1 MEVVFSKGTVSK
13 QAHVKIP
20 EGTYEEEHGRE
31 AFAGRAS
38 HLYRKHPPTAWTRID
53 GPLRPRA
60 LNLNEMKPEDLV
72 DSNATWQLVAGNDDV
87 RLYVSR
93 RTEPMSYF
101 LRDADG
107 DVCYFVHRGSGVIET
122 DYGPLDYRQGDYVII
137 PKGTTHRV
145 VPANASEGAMA
156 AETPSE
162 FARAIG
168 QDPRTVSGAMRKLGI
183 GIKKGDK
190 FPVRSK
196 RKLLKHFN
204 VDDSFFFV
212 IEGDGEYRI
221 PDRGLMGRH
230 AQFDPGVLVVPEPD
244 PHDEEGEFEVR
255 VKRNGEFSSLWFQ
268 WHPLDVVGWQGD
280 LCPVKLNV
288 LDHRPV
294 YSPSYHMPPS
304 AHCTFENDGFV
315 ICSFVPRPLE
325 EDPEVLKVPFYHA
338 NIDADEVLFYHS
350 GNYFSRAG
358 IDMGYMTLH
367 PQGVHHGPQPAAIEA
382 SKTKERTD
390 EIAVMV
396 ETESPLQISPE
407 AEQVVVTEYET
418 SWARGMGLLD
428 E

>member
-1 MEVVFSKGTVSK
+1 VEVVFSKGKVTK
-13 QAHVKIP
+13 QAHVAVP

-38 HLYRKHPPTAWTRID
+38 HLYRTHPPTAWTRIE

-60 LNLNEMKPEDLV
+60 FNLNEIKSEDMTEPDAAWALI
-72 DSNATWQLVAGNDDV
+72 AGNEDV
-87 RLYVSR
+87 RLYLSR
-93 RTEPMSYF
+93 RTEPMEYF

-122 DYGPLDYRQGDYVII
+122 DYGPLTYGQGDYVII

-145 VPANASEGAMA
+145 VPDVEENFFFIIEG
-156 AETPSE
+156 SGE
-162 FARAIG
+162 FA
-168 QDPRTVSGAMRKLGI
+168 
-183 GIKKGDK
+183 
-190 FPVRSK
+190 
-196 RKLLKHFN
+196 
-204 VDDSFFFV
+204 
-212 IEGDGEYRI
+212 I

-230 AQFDPGVLVVPEPD
+230 AMFDPGVLQVPEPD
-244 PHDEEGEFEVR
+244 PHDEEGE
-255 VKRNGEFSSLWFQ
+255 VKRNGEFTSLFFA

-304 AHCTFENDGFV
+304 AHCTFENQGFV

-325 EDPEVLKVPFYHA
+325 EDPQVLKVPFYHA

-358 IDMGYMTLH
+358 IDVGFMTLH
-367 PQGVHHGPQPAAIEA
+367 PQGVHHGPQPAAIEK
-382 SKTKERTD
+382 SKSLTRTE

-396 ETESPLQISPE
+396 ETEKPLIPSPDAE
-407 AEQVVVTEYET
+407 AVIITEYET

-428 E
+428 T

>member
-1 MEVVFSKGTVSK
+1 MEVVHSKGRVTK
-13 QAHVKIP
+13 QAHVDLP

-38 HLYRKHPPTAWTRID
+38 HLYRTHPPTAWTRVD
-53 GPLRPRA
+53 GPLRPKA
-60 LNLNEMKPEDLV
+60 FDLNEMKPADMVEASGGWALI
-72 DSNATWQLVAGNDDV
+72 AGNDDV

-93 RTEPMSYF
+93 PAEATEFF

-107 DVCYFVHRGSGVIET
+107 DLCYFVHRGSGTVET
-122 DYGPLDYRQGDYVII
+122 DYGPLDFSQGDYVII

-145 VPANASEGAMA
+145 VPAGED
-156 AETPSE
+156 T
-162 FARAIG
+162 
-168 QDPRTVSGAMRKLGI
+168 
-183 GIKKGDK
+183 
-190 FPVRSK
+190 
-196 RKLLKHFN
+196 
-204 VDDSFFFV
+204 FFFIV
-212 IEGDGEYRI
+212 EGSGEFHI

-230 AQFDPGVLVVPEPD
+230 AMFDPGVLVTPEPD

-255 VKRNGEFSSLWFQ
+255 VKRNGEFTSLFFA

-280 LCPVKLNV
+280 LCPVKLNI

-304 AHCTFENDGFV
+304 AHATFENQGFV

-325 EDPEVLKVPFYHA
+325 EDPAVLKVPFYHA

-350 GNYFSRAG
+350 GNYFSRAD
-358 IDMGYMTLH
+358 IDVGFMTLH

-382 SKTKERTD
+382 SKDKKRTD

-396 ETESPLQISPE
+396 ETEQPLQTSPE
-407 AEQVVVTEYET
+407 ADGVVIGSYTT
-418 SWARGMGLLD
+418 SWARGMGLID
-428 E
+428 

>member
-1 MEVVFSKGTVSK
+1 MEFVFSKGVVTK
-13 QAHVKIP
+13 QAHVSIP
-20 EGTYEEEHGRE
+20 EGMYEEEHGRE

-60 LNLNEMKPEDLV
+60 LNLNEMKPEDWV
-72 DSNATWQLVAGNDDV
+72 EANATWQLIAGNDDV
-87 RLYVSR
+87 RLYLSR
-93 RTEPMSYF
+93 RAEPMPYF

-107 DVCYFVHRGSGVIET
+107 DVCYFVHRGSGMIET
-122 DYGPLDYRQGDYVII
+122 DYGPLDYRQGDYVIV

-145 VPANASEGAMA
+145 VPAGGE
-156 AETPSE
+156 
-162 FARAIG
+162 
-168 QDPRTVSGAMRKLGI
+168 
-183 GIKKGDK
+183 
-190 FPVRSK
+190 
-196 RKLLKHFN
+196 
-204 VDDSFFFV
+204 SFFFV
-212 IEGDGEYRI
+212 IEGEGEYRI

-280 LCPVKLNV
+280 LCPVKLNI

-304 AHCTFENDGFV
+304 AHCTFENDAFV

-382 SKTKERTD
+382 AKTKERTD

-396 ETESPLQISPE
+396 ETEHPLQLSPE

>member
-1 MEVVFSKGTVSK
+1 MEFVFSKGVVSK
-13 QAHVKIP
+13 QAHVSIP
-20 EGTYEEEHGRE
+20 QGTYEEEHGRE

-38 HLYRKHPPTAWTRID
+38 HLYRKHPPTAWTKID

-60 LNLNEMKPEDLV
+60 LNLNEMKPEDWA
-72 DSNATWQLVAGNDDV
+72 DSNATWQLIAGNDDV

-93 RTEPMSYF
+93 RTEPMPYF

-145 VPANASEGAMA
+145 VPNGSEEG
-156 AETPSE
+156 
-162 FARAIG
+162 
-168 QDPRTVSGAMRKLGI
+168 
-183 GIKKGDK
+183 
-190 FPVRSK
+190 
-196 RKLLKHFN
+196 
-204 VDDSFFFV
+204 SFFFV

-230 AQFDPGVLVVPEPD
+230 AMFDPGVLVVPEPD

-350 GNYFSRAG
+350 GDYFSRAG

-396 ETESPLQISPE
+396 ETEHPLQLSPE

>member
-1 MEVVFSKGTVSK
+1 MDFVFSKGKVTK
-13 QAHVKIP
+13 QAHVSVP

-31 AFAGRAS
+31 TFFGRAS
-38 HLYRKHPPTAWTRID
+38 HLYRTHPPTAWTRID

-60 LNLNEMKPEDLV
+60 FDLNEIKPEDQT
-72 DSNATWQLVAGNDDV
+72 DANASWALVAGNDEV

-93 RTEPMSYF
+93 RNETMPYF

-107 DVCYFVHRGSGVIET
+107 DVCYFVHEGNGTIET
-122 DYGPLDYRQGDYVII
+122 DYGPLAYAPGDYVIV

-145 VPANASEGAMA
+145 V
-156 AETPSE
+156 TD
-162 FARAIG
+162 
-168 QDPRTVSGAMRKLGI
+168 Q
-183 GIKKGDK
+183 
-190 FPVRSK
+190 
-196 RKLLKHFN
+196 
-204 VDDSFFFV
+204 DSFFFV
-212 IEGDGEYRI
+212 IEGSGEYHI
-221 PDRGLMGRH
+221 PDRGLMGKH
-230 AQFDPGVLVVPEPD
+230 AMFDPGMLEVPEPD
-244 PHDEEGEFEVR
+244 PHDEAGEFEVR
-255 VKRNGEFSSLWFQ
+255 VKRDGVFTSLWFA

-280 LCPVKLNV
+280 LCPVRLNI

-304 AHCTFENDGFV
+304 VHCTFANEGFV

-325 EDPEVLKVPFYHA
+325 EDPAVLKVPFYHA

-358 IDMGYMTLH
+358 IDKGFMTLH

-396 ETESPLQISPE
+396 ETEKPLVFSEE
-407 AEQVVVTEYET
+407 ARAVVVTEYET
-418 SWARGMGLLD
+418 SWARGMGLVD
-428 E
+428 